1 MTEIRCRLISVIR
14 HLTSD
19 MCHLT
24 RSRALTQPPQDLET
38 GITVGGRNANFSL
51 ELLHRTLGIATD
63 PAIAAVGVE
72 AECGEAALQLLY
84 LGKRHQPLAARERMD
99 ERAVAADAV
108 GEMHH
113 GEAVGKRR
121 VIAHHGGKILPDQ
134 KSRTAVDR
142 HG

>member
-14 HLTSD
+14 HLSSD
-19 MCHLT
+19 ICHLT
-24 RSRALTQPPQDLET
+24 PSRALTQPRQDLET
-38 GITVGGRNANFSL
+38 GIAVGGRNANFSL

-63 PAIAAVGVE
+63 PAIAAFGVE
-72 AECGEAALQLLY
+72 AECGEAALQLLH
-84 LGKRHQPLAARERMD
+84 LGKRHQPLATWEGMYKW
-99 ERAVAADAV
+99 AVAADAV

-121 VIAHHGGKILPDQ
+121 VIARHGGKILPDQ
-134 KSRTAVDR
+134 KGRAAVDR